1 MIVKSAER
9 ARRVARN
16 LLPKR
21 TFHRFAGLLDAA
33 YCIQKVGL
41 SDYRRLR
48 SSYPDRC
55 TGDISELSF
64 TFPNLLHPITLRRG
78 TTDSVE
84 VVQTVVR
91 ELYGHFQPSRPVR
104 FIIDAGSFIGDTA
117 AYYLSKYPEAHVVSV
132 EPDPE
137 NFRLAWDNL
146 RPYGERVSLVQAG
159 VWYRNANL
167 RVRNLDDKSGI
178 SVEETDTG
186 SDEYTCEGVSPFS
199 LLERFG
205 GETIDILKCDIE
217 GAEEMLF
224 AVDSDAWLSRTRSIF
239 IEIHHQAALDAVL
252 KATQRYSFSHQV
264 YRNIH
269 VFLRDR

>member
-21 TFHRFAGLLDAA
+21 AFHSFAGMLDAA
-33 YCIQKVGL
+33 YCIRKLGL

-55 TGDISELSF
+55 AGDESELSF
-64 TFPNLLHPITLRRG
+64 TFPNLLYPITLRRG
-78 TTDSVE
+78 TSDSIE
-84 VVQTVVR
+84 VMQTVAR
-91 ELYGHFQPSRPVR
+91 ELYGHFQPSKPVR
-104 FIIDAGSFIGDTA
+104 FIIDAGSYIGDTA

-132 EPDPE
+132 EPDPA
-137 NFRLAWDNL
+137 NFRLASANL
-146 RPYGERVSLVQAG
+146 KPYGERVSLVQAG
-159 VWYRNANL
+159 VWYRNAKL
-167 RVRNLDDKSGI
+167 KVRTVDDKSGI
-178 SVEETDTG
+178 SVEETE
-186 SDEYTCEGVSPFS
+186 SDSDDYTCEGVSPFT
-199 LLERFG
+199 LMERFG
-205 GETIDILKCDIE
+205 RETIDILKCDIE

-224 AVDSDAWLSRTRSIF
+224 ASDSDRWLSRTRSIF

-252 KATQRYSFSHQV
+252 TATSRYSFSHQI

-269 VFLRDR
+269 VFLRD